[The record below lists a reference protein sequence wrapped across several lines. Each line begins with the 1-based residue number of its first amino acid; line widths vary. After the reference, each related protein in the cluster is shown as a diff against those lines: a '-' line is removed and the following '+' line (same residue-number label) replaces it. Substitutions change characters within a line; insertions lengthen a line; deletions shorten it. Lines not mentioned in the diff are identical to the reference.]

1 MLRRTDENI
10 LYVLIRRAGLLWTAS
25 HLSLASARL
34 SCTPYNDDTADTLH
48 LICLLREREGKTEWS
63 CSLVPFCT
71 LPASSSPLCS
81 GSWWRMICD
90 SKPKSLLI
98 KGPPPLRQQ
107 CVLEQRGK
115 RFVSSRREA
124 RRGFWQVS
132 VTAEV
137 WRESV
142 CVFMCVHVCICH
154 TNTHTLHRRRLTA
167 SWLWCGSRCHA
178 PTIRRNQT
186 LLLAALPSPR
196 FCSHA
201 QDHK

>member
-1 MLRRTDENI
+1 MMILLTPCT
-10 LYVLIRRAGLLWTAS
+10 LYVFW
-25 HLSLASARL
+25 
-34 SCTPYNDDTADTLH
+34 
-48 LICLLREREGKTEWS
+48 ERGGGGTEWS
-63 CSLVPFCT
+63 CSLVLFYT

-90 SKPKSLLI
+90 SKPKSLLT
-98 KGPPPLRQQ
+98 KGPPPLRQR

-124 RRGFWQVS
+124 RGGFWQVS

-142 CVFMCVHVCICH
+142 CVCVCLCVCVHVCICH
-154 TNTHTLHRRRLTA
+154 TNTHTLHRGRLTA
-167 SWLWCGSRCHA
+167 PWLWRGSRCHA
-178 PTIRRNQT
+178 PTIRHNQT
-186 LLLAALPSPR
+186 LLLAAVPSPR
-196 FCSHA
+196 FCSHS